1 MTVKD
6 RVESDVDE
14 LMTLRDELKLKVHL
28 GKMEAQELWEDLEK
42 HWDQAEGKLKVLAD
56 ASAEAAGNVG
66 DAAEIVVEE
75 VRSGYQKLRNLLD

>member
-6 RVESDVDE
+6 RVESEVDE

-66 DAAEIVVEE
+66 DAAEMVVAE
-75 VRSGYQKLRNLLD
+75 VRSGYEKLRNLLD